1 MNTPSD
7 VPDHD
12 LHMRRASYESKNCNW
27 NVFGS
32 SSKPG
37 STNSGLI
44 GQSIFKVYDT
54 ACITEGMKYK
64 LGHILINTE
73 DSIGNNSFY
82 NLNKISDRQTGKV
95 KSNFLD

>member
-1 MNTPSD
+1 MTFFNSHKNIFNYQIYTIQGVLVTNGEETYLIVNTPSD
-7 VPDHD
+7 VADHD
-12 LHMRRASYESKNCNW
+12 LYMRRASYESKNCNW

-54 ACITEGMKYK
+54 ACITEGMK
-64 LGHILINTE
+64 
-73 DSIGNNSFY
+73 
-82 NLNKISDRQTGKV
+82 
-95 KSNFLD
+95 